1 MNRSFFWELAR
12 NICVGGVI
20 VCLLVMVRLGGGWS
34 ELSSEA
40 YYHGAQ
46 NLSRYWQEYVRWLQ
60 VVGTIAA
67 VFAALA
73 VLCHRRHRK
82 ADLREWREHLP
93 DDPTVGRS

>member
-1 MNRSFFWELAR
+1 MSRSCLWEVAR
-12 NICVGGVI
+12 NICVCGVL
-20 VCLLVMVRLGGGWS
+20 VCLLVTVTLAGAWS

-60 VVGTIAA
+60 VVGTIAV
-67 VFAALA
+67 VFAAFA

-82 ADLREWREHLP
+82 ADLREWREHVF
-93 DDPTVGRS
+93 DDPTQR